1 MVQEMPKHKIKDSV
15 FTNLFQDK
23 KYLLQLY
30 RALHPEDSDVTEEEI
45 ADITIKHV
53 LVDADYNDLGFSVGN
68 RLIVLVESQS
78 TWTFNIIIRALMY
91 LIQTYH
97 DYFKRTS
104 QNLYGSKKVNMPKP
118 ELYVIYTGERKN
130 VPDTITLRKE
140 FFGGEKVAIDVEVN
154 VLYQE
159 NETDII
165 GQYIIFCKVYNE
177 QRKRYGTTKQ
187 AVTETIRICKNR
199 NVLKEYLESKE
210 QEVYDIM
217 MTLFD
222 DEQILK
228 AYAKDIENHVTYR
241 EARETAERMIKM
253 GKLSLEE
260 IADCVPT
267 LTMEELRKLE
277 AEIMQLV

>member
-1 MVQEMPKHKIKDSV
+1 M
-15 FTNLFQDK
+15 
-23 KYLLQLY
+23 
-30 RALHPEDSDVTEEEI
+30 
-45 ADITIKHV
+45 
-53 LVDADYNDLGFSVGN
+53 
-68 RLIVLVESQS
+68 LVESQS

-210 QEVYDIM
+210 QEVVDIM

-228 AYAKDIENHVTYR
+228 AYAKEHHMECYV
-241 EARETAERMIKM
+241 
-253 GKLSLEE
+253 SLEE
-260 IADCVPT
+260 RMACGIGACLGCVCKSKETDSHTNVKNKRICKEGPVF
-267 LTMEELRKLE
+267 E
-277 AEIMQLV
+277 AQEVDF

>member
-15 FTNLFQDK
+15 FTN
-23 KYLLQLY
+23 
-30 RALHPEDSDVTEEEI
+30 
-45 ADITIKHV
+45 KHV

-267 LTMEELRKLE
+267 LTMEELRELE